1 MSGGASPDTGESGAD
16 GARHNRRAEDE
27 TRPIRRA
34 RPGAETAGIPRTTPG
49 GAASALD
56 SEGSTAPGSAH
67 PHSGGSRPRAAASDA
82 ARSDA
87 PRSDVPDS
95 AERTAATA
103 MAAMAA
109 AAAVTSGAASAVEA
123 ADPLRALIGDTPAP
137 PRRRGLRYR
146 IVLLLTGMLSVAILA
161 STVAGWIALTVY
173 DRNIDRADIGLP
185 RVEASRPP
193 AVPAGTENWLLVGS
207 DVRTGTDAAKV
218 GGARSDTMMIAHL
231 DSDGRTSI
239 VSIPRDLYLPI
250 PAYTDADG
258 TRHRERHDRVN
269 SAFNSGGPALLV
281 ATLEQLTGI
290 RIDHYAEVDFGGF
303 QAMTTAIGGVDV
315 CLTASA
321 YVEPLTL
328 DNGRR
333 VRSTNLNDPSSG
345 FVGQIGVN
353 HLIGAQAL
361 AFVRQ
366 RHGFLDGDLSRIH
379 RQQAFLA
386 AVFRKVASSDVLLRP
401 GKLSAFLSALTQ
413 STVLDNGT
421 NLADLRRLADRLRGI
436 DAGSVTFATV
446 PVTGQVAHPAFYFMY
461 DPDAVRTFFATTMGD
476 GSTPDPGT
484 PAPLVV
490 PGQTPQA
497 SPTVG
502 ASPSTSSS
510 APTASA
516 GSLPTEFPTT
526 GSPTTGSLVTGPLP
540 TESPST
546 GSLLPGSPAAASEPA
561 ADGLAGA
568 SPSATASP
576 AVPTTTA
583 VASCID

>member
-1 MSGGASPDTGESGAD
+1 MSGD
-16 GARHNRRAEDE
+16 
-27 TRPIRRA
+27 
-34 RPGAETAGIPRTTPG
+34 
-49 GAASALD
+49 AL
-56 SEGSTAPGSAH
+56 P
-67 PHSGGSRPRAAASDA
+67 
-82 ARSDA
+82 DA
-87 PRSDVPDS
+87 PHADAPHADAPHADAPHADAPDS

-103 MAAMAA
+103 MATVAA
-109 AAAVTSGAASAVEA
+109 ASAVTSGAASAVEA

-137 PRRRGLRYR
+137 PGRRGLRYR
-146 IVLLLTGMLSVAILA
+146 IVLLLAGVLSVAILA
-161 STVAGWIALTVY
+161 STVAGWITLTVY
-173 DRNIDRADIGLP
+173 DRKIDRADIGLP

-193 AVPAGTENWLLVGS
+193 TVPAGTENWLLVGS

-315 CLTASA
+315 CLTASPD
-321 YVEPLTL
+321 VESLTL
-328 DNGRR
+328 ENGRR

-345 FVGQIGVN
+345 FVGQVGVN
-353 HLIGAQAL
+353 HLLGAQAL

-401 GKLSAFLSALTQ
+401 AKLSAFLSALTR

-436 DAGSVTFATV
+436 DAGSVSFATV
-446 PVTGQVAHPAFYFMY
+446 PVTGQVAHPAFYFLY

-476 GSTPDPGT
+476 GSTPDPST

-490 PGQTPQA
+490 PGQTPQVT
-497 SPTVG
+497 PTVG
-502 ASPSTSSS
+502 TSPTTSPSG
-510 APTASA
+510 ATASA
-516 GSLPTEFPTT
+516 QTQATGTLAAGSLAIGT
-526 GSPTTGSLVTGPLP
+526 LVA
-540 TESPST
+540 ESPST
-546 GSLLPGSPAAASEPA
+546 GSPVTGSPAASQPA
-561 ADGLAGA
+561 AAGPAGA
-568 SPSATASP
+568 SP
-576 AVPTTTA
+576 
-583 VASCID
+583 